1 MKATKAGL
9 VLLGCV
15 LAAPASAALKIGD
28 VAPDF
33 SAPAVLGDKEFTFSL
48 ADALKRGPVVV
59 YFYPKSFTR
68 GCTIEAHEF
77 AEAAA
82 SFTEAGASLIG
93 ISADT
98 IATQK
103 EFSIQECRNKFPV
116 AADPTRSI
124 IRGYDAAQ
132 SNAASSGE
140 AVAERISY
148 VVGPDGKILYAFS
161 DRSPDKHVENTLAIV
176 RQWRQTTPHDDR

>member
-28 VAPDF
+28 AAPDF

-48 ADALKRGPVVV
+48 SDALKRGPVVV

-77 AEAAA
+77 AEAAQ

-116 AADPTRSI
+116 AADPTLSI
-124 IRGYDAAQ
+124 IRGYDAA
-132 SNAASSGE
+132 SSAD

-148 VVGPDGKILYAFS
+148 VIGPDGKILYAFS

-176 RQWRQTTPHDDR
+176 RQWRQAAPHDDR